1 MIMSLQKPQ
10 LRRMNLNKA
19 KVGIIGSILVG
30 VAGAMLF
37 KIFITDKRQRRYKEF
52 YKTYDLEKQLKIM
65 NEAGLMQSYVIDEE

>member
-1 MIMSLQKPQ
+1 MSLQKPQ

-52 YKTYDLEKQLKIM
+52 YK
-65 NEAGLMQSYVIDEE
+65 